1 MPVFS
6 DDGSSSCVSPS
17 RPSSRSS
24 KNMDWKVRE
33 DRSRPLPI
41 ICFFLGAAL
50 TAAFVF
56 LGATMDVN
64 WRLSE
69 MAVWGNG
76 AREEVGDLAK
86 PFAELAELLKNAS
99 MEDKTVI
106 VTSINQAYAAPG
118 SLLGL
123 FLESFRA
130 GEGTAR
136 LLNHLLIVAVD
147 PGAFQTCQSV
157 HRHCYLLRPDH
168 AAADL
173 GAEKFFMTPDY
184 LDMMWARNKF
194 QQTILEL
201 GFNFLF
207 TDIDILWFRD
217 PMRHIAITSDIAI
230 ASDYFNGFQDSIHNL
245 PNGGFLYVRSKA
257 RTVEFYRRWRAARSR
272 FPAGTNEQHILASTQ
287 APLSRELGVRM
298 QFLDTANCGG
308 FCQLSGDLRR
318 VSTMHANCCTG
329 LANKVHDLRSVLRDW
344 RNYTAAP
351 MEARRRGDFRWTKP
365 GRCIR

>member
-1 MPVFS
+1 MPPFFS
-6 DDGSSSCVSPS
+6 DDPSSCVCSPPPS
-17 RPSSRSS
+17 RPKDK
-24 KNMDWKVRE
+24 KNMDWKARGGM
-33 DRSRPLPI
+33 SRLLPVI
-41 ICFFLGAAL
+41 AFFLGAAL

-76 AREEVGDLAK
+76 AGDEAN
-86 PFAELAELLKNAS
+86 AELSQLLKNAS

-106 VTSINQAYAAPG
+106 LTSINQAYAAPG
-118 SLLGL
+118 SLLDL
-123 FLESFRA
+123 FLESFRL

-136 LLNHLLIVAVD
+136 LLDHLLIVAVD
-147 PGAFQTCQSV
+147 PGALATCRSL
-157 HRHCYLLRPDH
+157 HRHCYLLRPDDG

-173 GAEKFFMTPDY
+173 GTEKHFMTPEY
-184 LDMMWARNKF
+184 LDMMWTRNRF

-207 TDIDILWFRD
+207 TDIDIMWFRD
-217 PMRHIAITSDIAI
+217 PMRHIGITSDIAI
-230 ASDYFNGFQDSIHNL
+230 ASDFFNGDPDSMHNQ
-245 PNGGFLYVRSKA
+245 PNGGFLYVRSKN
-257 RTVEFYRRWRAARSR
+257 RTVEFYRRWREARAE
-272 FPAGTNEQHILASTQ
+272 FPAGTNEQYILARTQ
-287 APLSRELGVRM
+287 ATLTRRLGVRM

-329 LANKVHDLRSVLRDW
+329 LANKVHDLRNVLRDW

-351 MEARRRGDFRWTKP
+351 REVRRWGGFGWTKP
-365 GRCIR
+365 GRCIH

>member
-1 MPVFS
+1 MPLFS
-6 DDGSSSCVSPS
+6 EEPPSCVSPS
-17 RPSSRSS
+17 HSSRS
-24 KNMDWKVRE
+24 KNMAWKVRGG
-33 DRSRPLPI
+33 DMNNLLPVI
-41 ICFFLGAAL
+41 AFFLGAAL

-64 WRLSE
+64 WRFSQL
-69 MAVWGNG
+69 AIWGRN
-76 AREEVGDLAK
+76 EQAK

-99 MEDKTVI
+99 MEDNTVI
-106 VTSINQAYAAPG
+106 VTSINKAYAAPG
-118 SLLGL
+118 SLLDL
-123 FLESFRA
+123 FLESFRL

-136 LLNHLLIVAVD
+136 LLDHVLIVAVD
-147 PGAFQTCQSV
+147 PGALQTCRSV
-157 HRHCYLLRPDH
+157 HRHCYLLQPDGGG

-184 LDMMWARNKF
+184 LDMMWARNRF

-207 TDIDILWFRD
+207 TDIDIMWFRN

-230 ASDYFNGFQDSIHNL
+230 ASDFFNGNPDSLHNL
-245 PNGGFLYVRSKA
+245 PNGGFLYVRSMN
-257 RTVEFYRRWRAARSR
+257 RTVEFYRRWRKARAR
-272 FPAGTNEQHILASTQ
+272 FPAGTNEQQILARMQ
-287 APLSRELGVRM
+287 APLTRRLGVRM

-329 LANKVHDLRSVLRDW
+329 LANKVHDLRNVLRDW

-351 MEARRRGDFRWTKP
+351 PEVQRRGGFHWTKP